1 MHERISQN
9 AARNDREHHLLLM
22 RSGDEF
28 MQKRGS
34 CMSTAHLSEKSVF
47 AEGMACNSKPSTS
60 IFKKHIGRFSSLL
73 MKSEMGYAGVFS
85 LPPPLFPEGNQIGRH
100 GMFVTCVGVC
110 LVRDCR

>member
-1 MHERISQN
+1 
-9 AARNDREHHLLLM
+9 M

-85 LPPPLFPEGNQIGRH
+85 LPPPLSPGEPDIGRH
-100 GMFVTCVGVC
+100 GI
-110 LVRDCR
+110 VRDMCGRVPRTRLPVTNNKTAYLGAFSLTLHI